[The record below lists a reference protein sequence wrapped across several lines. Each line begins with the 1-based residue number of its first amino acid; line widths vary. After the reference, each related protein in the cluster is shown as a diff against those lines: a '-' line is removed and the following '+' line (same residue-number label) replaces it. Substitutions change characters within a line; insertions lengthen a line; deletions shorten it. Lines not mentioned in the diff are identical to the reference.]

1 MSVSLIRAA
10 RLARQHPRA
19 RQTAAAGLLAAA
31 CVAWSALPIQ
41 RAAGFFA
48 APVLVAA
55 VGCAVLGT
63 ARLAVGAEHSH
74 PAGYRGGPERAGLAL
89 LAALRAIPWADGM
102 VIAVL
107 VLEAMHTSGAY
118 HTGLLA
124 VALLS
129 FLFAT
134 HLAESGARPG
144 MLRPQLPLLAAG
156 LGLLVIATGAG
167 LLPAPAGPASGWLR
181 VLAVIAALLAG
192 CLALPV

>member
-1 MSVSLIRAA
+1 MSMRLRSQAA
-10 RLARQHPRA
+10 LARRYPVP

-31 CVAWSALPIQ
+31 CVAWSAIPM
-41 RAAGFFA
+41 RPAGHLGS
-48 APVLVAA
+48 PVLVAA
-55 VGCAVLGT
+55 IGSAVLGT
-63 ARLAVGAEHSH
+63 ARLAAGSERREPGIYHST
-74 PAGYRGGPERAGLAL
+74 PARIGLAL
-89 LAALRAIPWADGM
+89 RAALRAIPWDEGM

-107 VLEAMHTSGAY
+107 VLESLHPSRPY

-144 MLRPQLPLLAAG
+144 VLRPQLPLLAAG